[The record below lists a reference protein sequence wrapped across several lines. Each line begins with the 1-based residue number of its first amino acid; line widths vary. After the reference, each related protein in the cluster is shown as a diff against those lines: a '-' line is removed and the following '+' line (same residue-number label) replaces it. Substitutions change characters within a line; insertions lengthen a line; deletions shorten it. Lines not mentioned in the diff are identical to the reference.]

1 MFSCKGFAIV
11 TSLSVLTVLATA
23 GAARADSR
31 VNSLFAEDFARAP
44 QLLHYSRPLS
54 DDSIYALTVTGAT
67 WQKCWGPNTL
77 FYMGWLNG
85 GTNRLTGRDV
95 NARLKAVERALNDR
109 DYQSI
114 PSLTS
119 GFTTAQISS
128 NPTLKLADGLALL
141 RTGNADAAFAVLAAP
156 YHTIGRPD
164 PELDFRLRKLAYQAA
179 VQSGHSR
186 FAVSLGLSLVL
197 QPQPVTIPA
206 VPRLPE
212 TVVSYLKEQ
221 GVDLERIALG
231 ILETPTGLRHMD
243 YYTYAAA
250 DLICLKPTPDLLPVL
265 FSMLHTGD
273 TYLRA
278 RAIVALGSVDYRA
291 ARSGDD
297 WTSNILPGNRTEY
310 GLSADQQ
317 SSIQSTARDFLKDS
331 NWRLRAAG
339 CLALAF
345 IGGSE
350 NHRLLETMVNDRAY
364 VLSPPDRSGMRWLA
378 FPVRVA
384 ADMALTR
391 WGEHLTPGGGMVDR
405 NDLAHET
412 RNCSNVT
419 GDTSGLRGTFASVIA
434 VSPADAVLPRPQS
447 PL

>member
-1 MFSCKGFAIV
+1 MSVCKRQIIRACLL
-11 TSLSVLTVLATA
+11 SLGVAATLHT
-23 GAARADSR
+23 ARADGS
-31 VNSLFAEDFARAP
+31 VNSLFAADFAQAP
-44 QLLHYSRPLS
+44 KLLHYGRPLS
-54 DDSIYALTVTGAT
+54 DDSLYALTVTGAS
-67 WQKCWGPNTL
+67 WEQCWGPQTL

-85 GTNRLTGRDV
+85 GQNRLTGKDV
-95 NARLKAVERALNDR
+95 NQRLKAVERALTDR

-114 PSLTS
+114 PSLSS
-119 GFTTAQISS
+119 GFTTLQISA

-141 RTGNADAAFAVLAAP
+141 RTGDPSGAFNILATP
-156 YHTIGRPD
+156 YHTIGRQD
-164 PELDFRLRKLAYQAA
+164 PALDYRFRSLAYQAA
-179 VQSGHSR
+179 VKSGHIRSAIS
-186 FAVSLGLSLVL
+186 FGLSLVL
-197 QPQPVTIPA
+197 QPKPVTLPA
-206 VPRLPE
+206 VPRLPQD
-212 TVVSYLKEQ
+212 VVSFLRDQ
-221 GVDLERIALG
+221 GIDLERVALG

-278 RAIVALGSVDYRA
+278 RGIVALGSVDYHPTTR
-291 ARSGDD
+291 GDN
-297 WTSNILPGNRTEY
+297 WTRNILPDRQVNY

-317 SSIQSTARDFLKDS
+317 NAIESTARQFLRDS

-345 IGGSE
+345 IGGDE
-350 NHRLLETMVNDRAY
+350 NHRLLDTMVNDKAY
-364 VLSPPDRSGMRWLA
+364 VLGPPDRSGMRWLT

-384 ADMALTR
+384 ADTALTR
-391 WGEHLTPGGGMVDR
+391 WQEQVTPGGGMVDR
-405 NDLAHET
+405 NSLARET
-412 RNCSNVT
+412 RGCTNVT

-434 VSPADAVLPRPQS
+434 VSPADTVLPRPQS

>member
-1 MFSCKGFAIV
+1 MTVCKRLILGA
-11 TSLSVLTVLATA
+11 SLSLLCATA
-23 GAARADSR
+23 ALRAARADNR
-31 VNSLFAEDFARAP
+31 VNTLFAAELARAP

-54 DDSIYALTVTGAT
+54 DYSIYALTVTGAS
-67 WQKCWGPNTL
+67 WQHSWGPQTL
-77 FYMGWLNG
+77 FFMGWLNG
-85 GTNRLTGRDV
+85 GTNRLTGRNV
-95 NARLKAVERALNDR
+95 NQQLKSVERALTDR

-114 PSLTS
+114 PSLVSSFKT
-119 GFTTAQISS
+119 GQIAA

-141 RTGNADAAFAVLAAP
+141 RTGDPSGAFTVLSAP
-156 YHTIGRPD
+156 YHTMGRPD
-164 PELDFRLRKLAYQAA
+164 PELDYRLRKLAYQAA
-179 VQSGHSR
+179 VRAGHTRHAIS
-186 FAVSLGLSLVL
+186 FALSLVL
-197 QPQPVTIPA
+197 QPQPVTLPA
-206 VPRLPE
+206 VPRLPQD
-212 TVVSYLKEQ
+212 VVSFLHEQ
-221 GVDLERIALG
+221 GVDLERVALG

-278 RAIVALGSVDYRA
+278 RAIVALGSVDYHPSPR
-291 ARSGDD
+291 GDA
-297 WTSNILPGNRTEY
+297 WTRNILPGRRVNY

-317 SSIQSTARDFLKDS
+317 NSIESTARQFLKDS

-345 IGGSE
+345 IGGDE
-350 NHRLLETMVNDRAY
+350 NHRLLDTMVNDRAY
-364 VLSPPDRSGMRWLA
+364 VLGPPDRSGMRWLT

-384 ADMALTR
+384 ADTALTR
-391 WGEHLTPGGGMVDR
+391 WQEQVTPGGGMVDR
-405 NDLAHET
+405 NELARET
-412 RNCSNVT
+412 RGCSNVT

-434 VSPADAVLPRPQS
+434 VSPADTVLPKPQS